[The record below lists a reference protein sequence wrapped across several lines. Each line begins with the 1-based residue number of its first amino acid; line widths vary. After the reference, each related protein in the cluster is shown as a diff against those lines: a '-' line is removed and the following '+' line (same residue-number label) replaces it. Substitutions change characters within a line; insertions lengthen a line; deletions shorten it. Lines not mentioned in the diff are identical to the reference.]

1 MKILIVTHYFEPS
14 SGEAAARYSYLGRR
28 FLEWGHDVTVLTPM
42 PYYPKGEIDPAY
54 RGKWSKVE
62 MRDGMRVIYTWLW
75 ATRSERISRRLPS
88 QLSYMLAASLRGLSI
103 PKPDVILIEYQPMFT
118 GIAGRFLAD
127 IKGAPYVLN
136 VSDLWPDHL
145 LTVGAL
151 QESSPIYRMAR
162 AMIDAGYR
170 GAKRITTMSPRWT
183 EKIIEYLGG
192 KGEKVETI
200 LRGADTERFKPLPA
214 ADIHAFQ
221 QKYGLDPA
229 KKWISFLGTFAT
241 QYDFELCLEVSSAF
255 ASHDDVGFVFIGAGT
270 QGTALKEA
278 LAEGKYPNLR
288 LIDWIAHDE
297 MPLAW
302 NASYLNYWAL
312 RDEPLYY
319 GTVPAK
325 LFEAMACGTPIA
337 AAQGGAGA
345 AIIAEAG
352 AGLTVKPGDKAGLIA
367 AIERLLGDAEFHAA
381 CQKAGRAYAEANFSF
396 EQVARRYEAALIA
409 ATKQRLP

>member
-1 MKILIVTHYFEPS
+1 MKILIVSHYFEPS

-28 FLEWGHDVTVLTPM
+28 FLEWGHEVTVLTPM
-42 PYYPKGEIDPAY
+42 PHYPKGEIDPAY

-75 ATRSERISRRLPS
+75 ATKSERISRRLPS
-88 QLSYMLAASLRGLSI
+88 QLSFMLAAILRGLSI

-118 GIAGRFLAD
+118 GIVGRFLAD
-127 IKGAPYVLN
+127 VKGVPYVLN

-145 LTVGAL
+145 LSVGAL
-151 QESSPIYRMAR
+151 KESSLVYRLAR
-162 AMIDAGYR
+162 GMIDAGYR

-183 EKIIEYLGG
+183 EKIIGYLGG
-192 KGEKVETI
+192 ESEKVETI

-214 ADIHAFQ
+214 SDVLAFQ

-241 QYDFELCLEVSSAF
+241 QYDFELCLDVSKAL
-255 ASHDDVGFVFIGAGT
+255 AHRKDLGFVFIGAGT
-270 QGTALKEA
+270 QGAALKEG
-278 LAEGKYPNLR
+278 LAQGQYPNLT
-288 LIDWIAHDE
+288 LIDWIAHEE

-345 AIIAEAG
+345 ALIAEAG
-352 AGLTVKPGDKAGLIA
+352 AGLTVKPADKAGLVS
-367 AIERLLGDAEFHAA
+367 AIERLVDDAAFHEE
-381 CQKAGRAYAEANFSF
+381 CRKNGRAYAEAHFRF
-396 EQVARRYEAALIA
+396 EQVARTYEAALIR
-409 ATKQRLP
+409 ATKRNT

>member
-1 MKILIVTHYFEPS
+1 MKILIISHYFEPA

-28 FLEWGHDVTVLTPM
+28 FLEWGHEVTVLTPM
-42 PYYPKGEIDPAY
+42 PHYPKGEIDPAY

-62 MRDGMRVIYTWLW
+62 NRDGMCVIYTWLW
-75 ATRSERISRRLPS
+75 ATKSEKISRRLPS
-88 QLSYMLAASLRGLSI
+88 QISFMLAAALRGLSL
-103 PKPDVILIEYQPMFT
+103 PKPDVVLIEYQPMFT
-118 GIAGRFLAD
+118 GVAGRFLAD
-127 IKGAPYVLN
+127 LKGAPYVLN

-151 QESSPIYRMAR
+151 QESSPIYRGLRM
-162 AMIDAGYR
+162 MMDAGYR

-183 EKIIEYLGG
+183 EKIVDYLGG

-214 ADIHAFQ
+214 EAVQAFQ

-229 KKWISFLGTFAT
+229 KKWVSFLGTFAT
-241 QYDFELCLEVSSAF
+241 QYDFELCLEVSRAF
-255 ASHDDVGFVFIGAGT
+255 EGRQDIGFVFIGAGT
-270 QGTALKEA
+270 QGAALKEA
-278 LAEGKYPNLR
+278 LAAGQYPNLK
-288 LIDWIAHDE
+288 LIDWIRHEE

-312 RDEPLYY
+312 RDEALYT

-337 AAQGGAGA
+337 AAQAGAGA
-345 AIIAEAG
+345 ALIAEAG
-352 AGLTVKPGDKAGLIA
+352 AGLTVQPGDKNGLVA
-367 AIERLLGDAEFHAA
+367 AIEKLVSDSELHESCKQG
-381 CQKAGRAYAEANFSF
+381 GRTYALAHFSF

-409 ATKQRLP
+409 AVKK